1 VTAVAKI
8 KRRLTW
14 AEVQPMPRNPV
25 YPKRVAAMRR
35 QWGGYDDAIV
45 GSPAIADNAELA
57 FPELPAETPWW
68 SLTATTAGSWR
79 SKTAARIT
87 SSSPTCTLGLTRAEA
102 HRTRRGLNDRR
113 TVKPAE
119 RFIELVA
126 EGDIRL
132 QAIQDTVEGL
142 GWRITYE
149 REDGGLSCTNEL
161 EWIWDQKGG
170 KAAMIRAITSYER
183 IWGEREDRAQARVI
197 KGLGAFWLAY
207 PKADPDRLV
216 SVVRKRGTTVNQL
229 YVSGRHENDTL
240 PYITSV
246 YDGVR
251 YVLAQLYNRG
261 LRTGKLAVA
270 S

>member
-57 FPELPAETPWW
+57 FPELPESALVVLDGHHRRQLAIEDGCEDHEF
-68 SLTATTAGSWR
+68 LADLH
-79 SKTAARIT
+79 
-87 SSSPTCTLGLTRAEA
+87 LGLTRAEA